1 MNCWVRKRSAT
12 LSPRKGIPPHAEQ
25 IDLASAI
32 RRQGAILGDATDES
46 FVPGGRA
53 STGVNPS
60 EGPNAFPKNHAFAR
74 GGTGTGGSGPRQ
86 LTAAWVAH
94 VRREEG
100 ALPEQ
105 LYRSR
110 REDTPVPSP
119 SAEEAEVVQI
129 DADARNSEEK
139 SGPKV

>member
-1 MNCWVRKRSAT
+1 MQNKSTSHLQYADKEPSSAT
-12 LSPRKGIPPHAEQ
+12 PQTSHSSQADARQLALTRAKDQTPFQKITPSRVAEPEPAAAGQ
-25 IDLASAI
+25 DS
-32 RRQGAILGDATDES
+32 
-46 FVPGGRA
+46 
-53 STGVNPS
+53 
-60 EGPNAFPKNHAFAR
+60 
-74 GGTGTGGSGPRQ
+74 